1 MSPAR
6 FLLTRESLPVRDKAE
21 PNREKGDCIHCTEC
35 MARLLL
41 RMCAWLR
48 WRPSPA
54 SHASLPIGASK
65 SPSCPSLKPWAP
77 LSKRTPCRKRGG
89 FETEPVSCRCQ
100 KFSKIS
106 ALVYFLYEV
115 ANIADFGKL
124 VACIDAMVA
133 DSGMGGASLPPSRSQ
148 HASRNLP
155 SPQCG

>member
-1 MSPAR
+1 MHSLHRVHGEITFENVRLAPLAA
-6 FLLTRESLPVRDKAE
+6 LTGLPRVA
-21 PNREKGDCIHCTEC
+21 
-35 MARLLL
+35 
-41 RMCAWLR
+41 
-48 WRPSPA
+48 
-54 SHASLPIGASK
+54 PIGASK

-133 DSGMGGASLPPSRSQ
+133 DYGMGGACLPPSRSQ